1 VVVSFTFLVGHAF
14 ATYSRSNG
22 LLKLHSSPLQT
33 LLVPD
38 IESLF
43 TMPSPTR
50 YEFILGITADFTIVQ
65 IQATEAPSLTIIGQ
79 HQLPL
84 AYTPRFILPVDPMA
98 WGSPR
103 NWAECDVLL
112 SISEGGEITFWV
124 PGSHAD
130 NGWRCTRVV
139 RTGRSGF
146 RKVRCSSAKKTAL
159 SKCDYTLLCHSYDNN
174 ILHSC

>member
-1 VVVSFTFLVGHAF
+1 MHPFVLDFLIPPSGHAF
-14 ATYSRSNG
+14 ATYSKSDG
-22 LLKLHSSPLQT
+22 LVKLHSSPLQT
-33 LLVPD
+33 LLVPN

-43 TMPSPTR
+43 TMPSFNR

-65 IQATEAPSLTIIGQ
+65 IQVTEAPSLIIIGR
-79 HQLPL
+79 HRLPL

-103 NWAECDVLL
+103 NWAERDVLL
-112 SISEGGEITFWV
+112 SISESGEITFWV
-124 PGSHAD
+124 PEANAGK
-130 NGWRCTRVV
+130 GWRCTRIV

-159 SKCDYTLLCHSYDNN
+159 SRFNHTL
-174 ILHSC
+174 

>member
-1 VVVSFTFLVGHAF
+1 MLDFLITPPGHAF
-14 ATYSRSNG
+14 ATYSKSTG
-22 LLKLHSSPLQT
+22 LVKLHSSPPQT

-43 TMPSPTR
+43 TMPSSSR
-50 YEFILGITADFTIVQ
+50 FEFILGITANFSIVQ
-65 IQATEAPSLTIIGQ
+65 IQATDTPSLTIIGQ
-79 HQLPL
+79 HRLPL

-103 NWAECDVLL
+103 NWAERDVLL

-124 PGSHAD
+124 PEANAGK
-130 NGWRCTRVV
+130 GWRCTRIV

-159 SKCDYTLLCHSYDNN
+159 SRFNYTISF
-174 ILHSC
+174 ILVQR